1 LEASLPQGTGV
12 GRGTFWP
19 TAFVVEAQLTH
30 SRLTEQALATIAS
43 ILDLP
48 RGTRPPEEPTIP
60 SPPIAPIRAEGY
72 TKFGPGPMAAI
83 RFKWSVR
90 RDDNGDYFVDET
102 IGEHPASVVIG
113 PMSAEAAMQFVDA
126 RESEARARFEQI
138 RSEMLSRSAV
148 EVAQGDDKV

>member
-1 LEASLPQGTGV
+1 
-12 GRGTFWP
+12 
-19 TAFVVEAQLTH
+19 
-30 SRLTEQALATIAS
+30 
-43 ILDLP
+43 
-48 RGTRPPEEPTIP
+48 
-60 SPPIAPIRAEGY
+60 
-72 TKFGPGPMAAI
+72 MAAI

-102 IGEHPASVVIG
+102 IGDHPASVVIG